1 MIPYS
6 RQSIDKQDIK
16 KIVNVL
22 KGKFVTSG
30 PKIDEFENKIKNFT
44 QSKYAVAVNSATS
57 ALHISCLALGLKKK
71 DYLWTSPI
79 SFVASANCAL
89 YCGAKVDF
97 VDIDLKTYNISVVEL
112 EKKLIKAKKQKKLPK
127 IIVVVNFAGQAC
139 QLDKIKSL
147 SKKYKF
153 KILEDSSHALGASY
167 KNQILGNCYYSDVT
181 VFSFHPVKIITTL
194 EGGMAVTNNAK
205 IANKLNMLRNHG
217 ITRKKNFLKKNKNKK
232 WYYEQQLLG
241 YNYRMND
248 VQAALGTSQLKKIEF
263 FYKKRLFVKN
273 FYDKNLKRL
282 PLEIPYIN
290 KTIKSS
296 LHLYVV
302 LLSKKFS
309 KNKRD
314 ELINFLR
321 RKEIETNIHYI
332 PIYSQPYYENLGF
345 KKKNFPNAENYY
357 KRAISLPIHPKL
369 NQKNLK
375 YIVRQIEIFFTK
387 KSKI

>member
-167 KNQILGNCYYSDVT
+167 KNQILGNCYYSDIT